1 MSVKVRLLLSAALAV
16 AVTGFGRGAP
26 PSAPPVNASVDA
38 RECLAALVGTWRG
51 PGTVLGRTI
60 VMEQIFAPALMGRYT
75 EQRMRHLASDTSS
88 RAMFEGRGFYRQ
100 VSVAAPD
107 SITGTW
113 MDARGVS
120 FVLRG
125 DCRTNTLSSH
135 WSGPTESGRTIYSLR
150 EGTLDVV
157 DSVFPAAA
165 PAREFGRST
174 LRRQ

>member
-1 MSVKVRLLLSAALAV
+1 MPLIVRLSVISLVVIVVTAADRTV
-16 AVTGFGRGAP
+16 PNTEVDVP
-26 PSAPPVNASVDA
+26 NADA

-75 EQRMRHLASDTSS
+75 EQRMRHLATDTSS
-88 RAMFEGRGFYRQ
+88 RASFEGRGFYRP
-100 VSVAAPD
+100 SGAAAPD

-125 DCRTNTLSSH
+125 DCASGTLSSH
-135 WSGPTESGRTIYSLR
+135 WSGPTESGRTIYTLR
-150 EGTLDVV
+150 DGALEVI
-157 DSVFPAAA
+157 DSVFPATA

-174 LRRQ
+174 LRRP